1 MLVVAGIATISLC
14 AASVLQAQD
23 RQSPQP
29 QGREPADDGP
39 QQFRGGPPGF
49 ALLEALDKDRDGKM
63 SADELKSAAG
73 SLKALDRNSDGKLD
87 AQEIGWPPQFGPFG
101 RRGGRGRGP
110 GGFGGP
116 GAAPVAFSTRIMNR
130 DADHNGKVAADEL
143 PRSMRRIIQLA
154 DTNEDG
160 AIDESEA
167 KKFADK
173 YGDAGRGA
181 R

>member
-14 AASVLQAQD
+14 AASISQGQD

-39 QQFRGGPPGF
+39 QPFRGPPGF
-49 ALLEALDKDRDGKM
+49 ALLEALDKDRDGKV

-73 SLKALDRNSDGKLD
+73 SLKTLDRNSDGKLD
-87 AQEIGWPPQFGPFG
+87 AQEIGWPPPFG

-130 DADHNGKVAADEL
+130 DADHNGKVVADEL
-143 PRSMRRIIQLA
+143 PRSMRRIVQLA

-173 YGDAGRGA
+173 FGDAGRGT